1 MFFMFC
7 IFVEGVVALFLL
19 VYCKFETR
27 VILNV
32 ILNSNTCFV
41 SPDRLTR
48 TRTHLTF
55 LDKTIQCIVN
65 PELSVKRMGCTAF
78 KRNASQIWSH
88 GFFGPSAKKKENQ
101 ALGARCGAIW
111 RSFKICVRIPS
122 PPSAGARVIFAGTYA
137 QMLAKF
143 PFYTLDKKSP
153 RFLWFA
159 RDFYGILGL
168 GLWFLQLCF
177 EKKFALQ
184 IRRRQLWC
192 KAWKGVVGWVHVAL
206 CKLRG

>member
-1 MFFMFC
+1 M
-7 IFVEGVVALFLL
+7 
-19 VYCKFETR
+19 R

-48 TRTHLTF
+48 THLTL

-88 GFFGPSAKKKENQ
+88 GFFGPSVKKKENQ

-111 RSFKICVRIPS
+111 RSFKICVPILS
-122 PPSAGARVIFAGTYA
+122 PPSAGARVFFSRVHMRKCLPNFRSIHLIRKARVSFGLRETS
-137 QMLAKF
+137 MNSWPGPLILA
-143 PFYTLDKKSP
+143 
-153 RFLWFA
+153 
-159 RDFYGILGL
+159 
-168 GLWFLQLCF
+168 
-177 EKKFALQ
+177 ALF
-184 IRRRQLWC
+184 
-192 KAWKGVVGWVHVAL
+192 
-206 CKLRG
+206 